1 MESKGRNDVKDDF
14 QFFLWIVV
22 PVTWDSQWWKRTYL
36 SLLCY
41 KDFDLSLNNS
51 LICFVFAYCLKVA
64 KVIDYIEGSR
74 KNWQSLDFIPC
85 FHVHHFQ
92 VSKKKANF
100 AARRMRNKVPRSKEM
115 CISSWYISRNIMAQ
129 CSICKHL
136 SLSSNMFQRGCTSYY
151 LNHSR
156 LESLWY
162 YISTNICAYLNFSL
176 FDIYGLESH
185 LGFNLRL
192 IV

>member
-1 MESKGRNDVKDDF
+1 MFCFCILFEGGKSDRLYRRIQKKLTVLILSHVSMYIIFKF
-14 QFFLWIVV
+14 QRRKLFLV
-22 PVTWDSQWWKRTYL
+22 L
-36 SLLCY
+36 
-41 KDFDLSLNNS
+41 
-51 LICFVFAYCLKVA
+51 
-64 KVIDYIEGSR
+64 EG
-74 KNWQSLDFIPC
+74 WGI
-85 FHVHHFQ
+85 
-92 VSKKKANF
+92 
-100 AARRMRNKVPRSKEM
+100 KVPRSKEM

-129 CSICKHL
+129 WSICKHL

-162 YISTNICAYLNFSL
+162 YISTNICACLNFSL
-176 FDIYGLESH
+176 FGIYGLESH